1 MGFVQIALA
10 LLWKMNQRGLFS
22 RSGTLAART
31 DDSSLDSVMVVDV
44 ERNRKMN
51 ELSGKNQGGRRKEGA
66 QMTPRFQGWI
76 DDVLSQKL
84 GIQKEDWLWVGLEH
98 A

>member
-1 MGFVQIALA
+1 
-10 LLWKMNQRGLFS
+10 MN
-22 RSGTLAART
+22 
-31 DDSSLDSVMVVDV
+31 
-44 ERNRKMN
+44 
-51 ELSGKNQGGRRKEGA
+51 
-66 QMTPRFQGWI
+66 PRFQGWI